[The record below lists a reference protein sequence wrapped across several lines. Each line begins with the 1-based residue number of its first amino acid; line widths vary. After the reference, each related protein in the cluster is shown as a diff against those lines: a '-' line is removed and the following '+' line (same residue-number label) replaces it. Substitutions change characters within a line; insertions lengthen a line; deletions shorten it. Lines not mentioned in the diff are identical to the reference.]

1 MENNGTKAPIERAPI
16 SETALTKK
24 LLDFYS
30 FILCVLCAT
39 WLIKTFIERKY
50 PVRDDATKSDKND
63 TDAEGE

>member
-1 MENNGTKAPIERAPI
+1 MESNGTKAPIERAPI

-50 PVRDDATKSDKND
+50 PKQDDDKEQD
-63 TDAEGE
+63 

>member
-1 MENNGTKAPIERAPI
+1 MENNGTRTTADRPPI

-50 PVRDDATKSDKND
+50 PKQDDAKEQD
-63 TDAEGE
+63 

>member
-1 MENNGTKAPIERAPI
+1 MENNGSKAPIERAPI

-50 PVRDDATKSDKND
+50 PVRDDAAKADKK
-63 TDAEGE
+63 DAERE

>member
-1 MENNGTKAPIERAPI
+1 MGNQIQTPVERTPI

-50 PVRDDATKSDKND
+50 PKQDNAKEQD
-63 TDAEGE
+63 

>member
-1 MENNGTKAPIERAPI
+1 MENNGTKAPIDRAPI

-50 PVRDDATKSDKND
+50 PAPATNEEKNPPAD
-63 TDAEGE
+63 TF

>member
-1 MENNGTKAPIERAPI
+1 MANNEIQTTLERAPI

-63 TDAEGE
+63 TDAERE

>member
-1 MENNGTKAPIERAPI
+1 MDNNGKAPIERTPI

-50 PVRDDATKSDKND
+50 PVRDDATCHSSSEARK
-63 TDAEGE
+63 

>member
-1 MENNGTKAPIERAPI
+1 MSNQIQTPVERTPI

-50 PVRDDATKSDKND
+50 PERDDAAKADKKD
-63 TDAEGE
+63 TDAERE